1 MTEFSRNISVRRF
14 LFAVLILS
22 LLATTGCR
30 TESEDTVTNR
40 DINAVLENHA
50 TGLMSI
56 PGVAAVGVGEL
67 SDGTPCIK
75 IYVKR
80 KTDDLLERLPKN
92 LEGHPVV
99 VEESGEFEPLES
111 G

>member
-1 MTEFSRNISVRRF
+1 MRGFSDNPYIRR
-14 LFAVLILS
+14 VLIVAAILS
-22 LLATTGCR
+22 LSTAFGCR
-30 TESEDTVTNR
+30 TEREEAVKSR
-40 DINAVLENHA
+40 SINTVLEEHDSR
-50 TGLMSI
+50 LMSI
-56 PGVAAVGVGEL
+56 PEVVAVGVGQL

-80 KTDDLLERLPKN
+80 KTDDLLEKLPKN

-111 G
+111 D